1 MDISGIKFIDDLELE
16 GKRVF
21 IRVDFNVPL
30 EKGPN
35 GEQRVADDTRIQAA
49 LPTIKYAHEQGAQVI
64 LASHLGRPG
73 GEVKKDLSMVPVG
86 ERLAELLGLEVL
98 VPEEHYGEFVRKLID
113 DNVGER
119 KVMLLENLRFNPGE
133 KAGDPEFARGLAD
146 LAEVYVNDA
155 FGTSHRKHASMYTMV
170 EHFDRRTKGAGFL
183 IREELENL
191 GGLLDNP
198 ERPFLAIMGGVKVSD
213 KIGVLHKLTDRVNR
227 VLIGGAMAYTF
238 LAAKGNEVGKSL
250 VEEDRL
256 DDANKILELAKRK
269 GVEINLPV
277 DHVVAPSPE
286 ADEDEVETTDRVFIP
301 ADMMGLDIG
310 PQTLVNY
317 KEAIAGAKTIFWNGP
332 MGVFE
337 NDLFSKGTME
347 LAHALA
353 DADATTVVGGGDS
366 GAAVHEAGVADQISH
381 VSTGGGASL
390 QVVEGKPLP
399 GIEALRPNHPFS

>member
-1 MDISGIKFIDDLELE
+1 
-16 GKRVF
+16 
-21 IRVDFNVPL
+21 
-30 EKGPN
+30 
-35 GEQRVADDTRIQAA
+35 
-49 LPTIKYAHEQGAQVI
+49 
-64 LASHLGRPG
+64 
-73 GEVKKDLSMVPVG
+73 
-86 ERLAELLGLEVL
+86 
-98 VPEEHYGEFVRKLID
+98 
-113 DNVGER
+113 
-119 KVMLLENLRFNPGE
+119 
-133 KAGDPEFARGLAD
+133 
-146 LAEVYVNDA
+146 
-155 FGTSHRKHASMYTMV
+155 MYTMV